1 LEDPNTFDMSGK
13 SLTDVV
19 VISLDIKAPHSLIE
33 MSTLYQLTTEHGPT
47 GNTLQNPNQFMSS

>member
-1 LEDPNTFDMSGK
+1 MSGK

-47 GNTLQNPNQFMSS
+47 GNTLLNPNQFMSS